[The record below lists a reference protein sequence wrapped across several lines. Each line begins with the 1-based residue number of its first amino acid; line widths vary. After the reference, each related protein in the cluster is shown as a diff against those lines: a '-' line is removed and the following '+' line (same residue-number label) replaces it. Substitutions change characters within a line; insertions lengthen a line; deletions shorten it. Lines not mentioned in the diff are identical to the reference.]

1 MPHCG
6 GWMRL
11 IVFAGESG
19 RKGRRWWRGCGRW
32 GGWWWADACDVWSQP
47 DCDKTRRKTSDC
59 YYWLLRWDA
68 ARRVRCRRKMVCVC
82 VYVCLLS
89 ECATQ
94 QLLNSEKTRVHGQQL
109 ITCYLTSAWCIM
121 WCRYLLLLT
130 AECPREEECVRVHV
144 CVWVSDRL
152 YLFSSQFLLVFSLVP
167 SCCFQEAAFRMA
179 NGFPGRTPPQ
189 FLLGDNGRSAARA
202 WCVCVCVCRFIPLV
216 ERPVCVFGEGVYF
229 YFMSLQSWSNRT
241 WEKALLC
248 LDQWLILRLTP
259 WF

>member
-1 MPHCG
+1 MEAEWGWLCLLENLEGRG
-6 GWMRL
+6 GGGDGGVGGGGGDGGRMHVMFEVNL
-11 IVFAGESG
+11 IVTKQEGKHLIAII
-19 RKGRRWWRGCGRW
+19 GC
-32 GGWWWADACDVWSQP
+32 
-47 DCDKTRRKTSDC
+47 
-59 YYWLLRWDA
+59 WDGTQQDEC
-68 ARRVRCRRKMVCVC
+68 VVEEKWCVC